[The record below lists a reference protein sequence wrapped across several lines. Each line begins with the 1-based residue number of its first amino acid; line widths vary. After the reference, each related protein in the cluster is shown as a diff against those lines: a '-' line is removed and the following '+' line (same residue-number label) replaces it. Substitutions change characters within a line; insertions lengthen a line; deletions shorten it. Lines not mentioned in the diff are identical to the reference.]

1 MSRFLSLAIV
11 LATLPA
17 SADEKKPATD
27 PALKGKWE
35 VTAAKFNGADS
46 DNLKGRFLVFDAGE
60 FTTYQGDTK
69 GRTVAFTVDPKADP
83 KKIDLTAGA
92 EDKKAAGIY
101 SVTKDEMKIC
111 YGEPGA
117 DRPGKFESAAGSRV
131 FLLVLKRAT
140 D

>member
-1 MSRFLSLAIV
+1 MHRLLCLAVV

-17 SADEKKPATD
+17 SADEKKPATAA
-27 PALKGKWE
+27 ALKGKWE

-46 DNLKGRFLVFDAGE
+46 ESLTGRFLVFDQGE

-69 GRTVAFTVDPKADP
+69 GRTVRFTVDPKADP
-83 KKIDLTAGA
+83 KKIDLTAGS

-101 SVTKDEMKIC
+101 AVTKDELKLC

-131 FLLVLKRAT
+131 FLLILKRVT